1 MSKKH
6 LSIMKK
12 IKTTILA
19 FFLLPFCLSAQIP
32 NADFELWEPASY
44 IPSEP
49 EEFPRHWMAP
59 PHLGSQY
66 YPIEKVNN
74 PSMGQYAVLVK
85 NTMPSPSSVGGAPGY
100 LETTFA
106 PTSQHFLL
114 SMEVKYDSIVPPGR
128 ARIIAGASGF
138 STTYWIDE
146 NITEE
151 METIQIEVVLPQA
164 YNSLALYIEARGVYD
179 PNYGTPP
186 FNGGYDGYAEIV
198 VDNIVYENVVS
209 SKEPLKEKEV
219 QVFPNPASESA
230 WVKTEAGKIIRAINV
245 VNQKGEAVLRANP
258 SKQEYLL
265 DIKAIPNGT
274 YWIEI
279 ALSGKRI
286 IKPFIKN

>member
-1 MSKKH
+1 
-6 LSIMKK
+6 MKK
-12 IKTTILA
+12 TKPTLLA
-19 FFLLPFCLSAQIP
+19 FLLLSCCLPAQIP
-32 NADFELWEPASY
+32 NSDFELWVPDNPPSY
-44 IPSEP
+44 D
-49 EEFPRHWMAP
+49 EEYPQQWSQP
-59 PHLGSQY
+59 PYLGPQH
-66 YPIEKVNN
+66 YPVEKVSN
-74 PSMGQYAVLVK
+74 PNMGQYAMKVK
-85 NTMPSPSSVGGAPGY
+85 NNLPTPSAVGGASWPM
-100 LETTFA
+100 ETTFM
-106 PTSQHFLL
+106 PSSEHFIL
-114 SMEVKYDSIVPPGR
+114 SMEVRYDSIVPPGKAKIEVR
-128 ARIIAGASGF
+128 GPGGYRL
-138 STTYWIDE
+138 THWVDE
-146 NITEE
+146 EATGET
-151 METIQIEVVLPQA
+151 ETIHIEVALPEAFDQM
-164 YNSLALYIEARGVYD
+164 ALRIEPRGVYN